1 MTEHPRTRGVRQL
14 LSTPSEEV
22 FATRYLRYV
31 TPQDI
36 AEYDDETIARDVR
49 SLIELGTQRDP
60 DTPVTAMW
68 PAGLAGEA
76 VIAVITDDMPFLV
89 DSVTSAITSTGR
101 DIRLIIHPQVVVLRD
116 AAGHLLDILDL
127 DPDEPRP
134 DDAIVESWTRYF
146 LEPDY
151 QPHDDARVLEAIGA
165 ALHDVRVAVRDWQPM
180 QQRAL
185 DIAGELEANPPVG
198 LPEEEVRQGV
208 ELLRWLANDN
218 ITFLGYR
225 ESLLETIDG
234 QDALAPIPGSGLG
247 ILEETPSTSR
257 SFAALPAAARAK
269 AREPH
274 LLILTKANSRSRVH
288 RPVYMDYVGIKMFD
302 DTGAVIGERRF
313 LGLLTASAYNQSITQ
328 IPVLRDRF
336 TIVTEHLDL
345 VQGSHS
351 AKDLQQYFETYPRDE
366 LFQTSAEQML
376 QAAPA
381 VLHLLDRRQTRIFM
395 RADDYGRYLS
405 FLVYLPRDRYTT
417 TVRQR
422 IESILQTECGGESV
436 DYTARV
442 GDSILARLHYVV
454 RLPHGAPLPDIE
466 PAVIEA
472 QVAAAARNW
481 LDDFTRALVDR
492 LGDAAAPPLLR
503 AYAQSFPESYKED
516 FTPKRGVKDVLTIES
531 LQPGELWLDLYPS
544 GDNDG
549 ADTRFKIIRVGA
561 ALPLSKVLPILQGM
575 GVEVLDEYPYEI
587 TRPGGA
593 NAWIL
598 EFGLVMPDRAID
610 EDSLPQR
617 FADTFRA
624 VWSGRAENDG
634 FNALVV
640 HGGLTWR
647 QAMILRAYSRYLRQ
661 AGSTFG
667 QDYIEG
673 VFAANVDIAQKL
685 VQLFETQ
692 FDPNIPDD
700 GRADREAAQV
710 TAIEEALD
718 GVISLDHDR
727 ILRSFLALVRA
738 TLRTN
743 AFRPSETERSAL
755 ALKFDSAAIPDLP
768 LPVPMFEM
776 WVYSPRVE
784 GVHLRFGKVAR
795 GGLRWSDRREDFRT
809 EILGLVKAQEVK
821 NAVIVPVGA
830 KGGFYPKHLPDPSV
844 ARDAWM
850 AEGRAA
856 YREFISALLGITDNL
871 VDGEVVPPKDVVRRD
886 SDDPYLVVAADKGT
900 ASFSDLAN
908 EISAEFDYWL
918 GDAFASGGSVGYDHK
933 EMGITARG
941 AWISVQRHFREM
953 GVDTQTEDFTVI
965 GVGDMSG
972 DVFGNGMLLSEHIKL
987 LAAFDHRDIFI
998 DPTPDRIT
1006 SFAERKRLAALPRSS
1021 WTDYN
1026 PELISEGGGVFS
1038 RNLKSITIT
1047 PQMQTALGLDPA
1059 LSRIT
1064 PQDLIRAI
1072 LQAPA
1077 DLLWNG
1083 GIGTYVRAETETNAE
1098 AGDKANDAIRVT
1110 GNALRVKVIGEGGN
1124 LGLTQLGRIE
1134 AARNGVRLN
1143 TDAIDNSAG
1152 VDTSDHE
1159 VNLKILLDDLVR
1171 SGTLT
1176 QEERNALLV
1185 DMKDS
1190 VSFEVLKDNYRQNV
1204 VLGNAR
1210 AGAASLVTVHQ
1221 RMIRELERTGE
1232 LNRAVE
1238 YLPDDEEFETRR
1250 LAGEGLTS
1258 PEFSVLLAYAKI
1270 TLAAALNES
1279 DVSEDAW
1286 FQVMLSRYFPKLC
1299 IERFPEAIQRHP
1311 LRGQIITTVTTN
1323 ELINIGGITFAFRV
1337 AEENGADVP
1346 EIVRA
1351 AMASMEIW
1359 DILGLRRQINAL
1371 DNVVSTEVQT
1381 AMHLETRRL
1390 LDRCT
1395 RWFLQTRGGSIDVG
1409 QQIAAFGPVVEKYA
1423 STVPDALRGQEAAR
1437 LRIAIDRYVQ
1447 QGVPRPLATQV
1458 SALLEAFALLPITDI
1473 CARVGEQP
1481 DTVLPLYFELSDRYD
1496 IDETLL
1502 MISALP
1508 RGDRWTGL
1516 ARQALRTDL
1525 YGVLGALTENVLRTT
1540 PASDAPSDR
1549 IAQWE
1554 SQHEAGLARARG
1566 TLDEIA
1572 AQEEADL
1579 ATLSVALR
1587 VLRNLVA
1594 QGTTASDRA

>member
-1 MTEHPRTRGVRQL
+1 MSEHPRTRGVRQL
-14 LSTPSEEV
+14 LSTPAEEA
-22 FATRYLRYV
+22 FAARYLKYV
-31 TPQDI
+31 APQDI
-36 AEYDDETIARDVR
+36 AEYDDETIVRDLR
-49 SLIELGTQRDP
+49 SLLELGAQRDP
-60 DTPVTAMW
+60 ETPISAMW
-68 PAGLAGEA
+68 PSGPAGEA
-76 VIAVITDDMPFLV
+76 VVGVITDDMPFLV
-89 DSVTSAITSTGR
+89 DSVSSAITGAGR
-101 DIRLIIHPQVVVLRD
+101 DIRLVIHPQVVVRRD
-116 AAGHLLDILDL
+116 STGRLLDILNL
-127 DPDEPRP
+127 DPDDPRP
-134 DDAIVESWTRYF
+134 ADAIVESWSRF
-146 LEPDY
+146 ALEPDY
-151 QPHDDARVLEAIGA
+151 QPHDDGRVLEVIDA
-165 ALHDVRVAVRDWQPM
+165 ALHDVRVAVRDWQAM
-180 QQRAL
+180 RQRAL
-185 DIAGELEANPPVG
+185 DIADELETTPPVG
-198 LPEEEVRQGV
+198 VLGDEVRQGI
-208 ELLRWLANDN
+208 ELLRWLADNN

-225 ESLLETIDG
+225 ESLLTEVDG
-234 QDALAPIPGSGLG
+234 QDALAPVSGSGLG

-257 SFAALPAAARAK
+257 SFAALPSTVRAK

-274 LLILTKANSRSRVH
+274 VLVLTKANSRSRVH

-302 DTGAVIGERRF
+302 EAGTVIGERRF
-313 LGLLTASAYNQSITQ
+313 LGIFTASAYNQSITQ

-336 TIVTEHLDL
+336 GFVTERLDL

-351 AKDLQQYFETYPRDE
+351 AKDLQQFFESYPRDE

-381 VLHLLDRRQTRIFM
+381 VLHLQDRRQTRIFM

-422 IESILQTECGGESV
+422 VEAILQTECGGESV

-442 GDSILARLHYVV
+442 GDSVLARLHYVV
-454 RLPHGAPLPDIE
+454 RLPKGAPLPDIN

-481 LDDFTRALVDR
+481 MDDFTRAMVER
-492 LGDAAAPPLLR
+492 VGDSAAPPLLR
-503 AYAQSFPESYKED
+503 AYMQSFPESYKED
-516 FTPKRGVKDVLTIES
+516 FTPKRGVKDLLTIES

-544 GDNDG
+544 GDGDG

-624 VWSGRAENDG
+624 VWNGRAENDG

-640 HGGLTWR
+640 HGGMSWR

-667 QDYIEG
+667 QDYVEG
-673 VFAANVDIAQKL
+673 VFAANVEIARML

-692 FDPNIPDD
+692 FDPTLPDD
-700 GRADREAAQV
+700 TRSAQENAQV
-710 TAIEEALD
+710 ADIKSALD
-718 GVISLDHDR
+718 DVLSLDQDR
-727 ILRSFLALVRA
+727 ILRSFLALIRA

-743 AFRPSETERSAL
+743 AFRPAESERSAL
-755 ALKFDSAAIPDLP
+755 ALKFDSSAIPDLP

-795 GGLRWSDRREDFRT
+795 GGVRWSDRREDFRT

-844 ARDAWM
+844 ARDAWL

-856 YREFISALLGITDNL
+856 YREFISALLCVTDNL

-886 SDDPYLVVAADKGT
+886 GDDSYLVVAADKGT

-908 EISAEFDYWL
+908 EISAEFDFWL

-933 EMGITARG
+933 QMGITARG
-941 AWISVQRHFREM
+941 AWISVQRHFRDL
-953 GVDTQTEDFTVI
+953 GVNTQTEDFTAI
-965 GVGDMSG
+965 GIGDMSG
-972 DVFGNGMLLSEHIKL
+972 DVFGNGMLLSEHIL
-987 LAAFDHRDIFI
+987 LVAAFDHRDIFI
-998 DPTPDRIT
+998 DPTPDRLT
-1006 SFAERKRLAALPRSS
+1006 SYAERKRLAELPRSS
-1021 WTDYN
+1021 WADYN
-1026 PELISEGGGVFS
+1026 TDLITEGGGVFS
-1038 RNLKSITIT
+1038 RNLKAIDIT
-1047 PQMQTALGLDPA
+1047 PQMQEALGLPPDMTRA
-1059 LSRIT
+1059 T

-1072 LQAPA
+1072 LQAPV

-1083 GIGTYVRAETETNAE
+1083 GIGTYVRAETETNAD

-1134 AARNGVRLN
+1134 AARNEVRLN

-1159 VNLKILLDDLVR
+1159 VNLKVLLDDLVHA
-1171 SGTLT
+1171 GTLT
-1176 QEERNALLV
+1176 EDERNALLV
-1185 DMKDS
+1185 EMEDS
-1190 VSFEVLKDNYRQNV
+1190 VSFQVLKDNYRQNV

-1210 AGAASLVTVHQ
+1210 AGAANLVTVHQ
-1221 RMIRELERTGE
+1221 RMIRELERTGA

-1238 YLPDDEEFETRR
+1238 FLPDDEELDTRR

-1258 PEFSVLLAYAKI
+1258 PELSVLLAYAKI
-1270 TLAAALNES
+1270 SLAAALNES
-1279 DVSEDAW
+1279 DVCDDPW
-1286 FQVMLSRYFPKLC
+1286 FQVMLSRYFPDLC
-1299 IERFPEAIQRHP
+1299 IERFPEAIERHP

-1323 ELINIGGITFAFRV
+1323 EVLNVGGITFAFRV
-1337 AEENGADVP
+1337 AEETGADVP
-1346 EIVRA
+1346 DIVRS

-1359 DILGLRRQINAL
+1359 NIVDLRRQINAL
-1371 DNVVSTEVQT
+1371 DNAVATPVQT
-1381 AMHLETRRL
+1381 SLHLETRRM

-1409 QQIAAFGPVVEKYA
+1409 QQIAAFRPVVEKYA
-1423 STVPDALRGQEAAR
+1423 NTVPDALRGQEAAR
-1437 LRIAIDRYVQ
+1437 LRINIDRYVQ
-1447 QGVPRPLATQV
+1447 QGVPRPLATRV
-1458 SALLEAFALLPITDI
+1458 SAILEAFALLPITDI
-1473 CARVGEQP
+1473 CARSGEQP
-1481 DTVLPLYFELSDRYD
+1481 DTVIPLYFELSDRYD
-1496 IDETLL
+1496 IDKTLL
-1502 MISALP
+1502 MITALP
-1508 RGDRWTGL
+1508 RGDRWTAL

-1525 YGVLGALTENVLRTT
+1525 YGVLGALTENVMRTT
-1540 PASDAPSDR
+1540 PPTASPADR

-1554 SQHEAGLARARG
+1554 SEHEAGLTRARA

-1572 AQEEADL
+1572 GQEDADL

-1594 QGTTASDRA
+1594 QGAVATNRV